1 MRNTQHPAVQAWNQL
16 CSKHKEP
23 KCIELF
29 EKGSNSVYRLDGV
42 GPSGTAVIAKRSRAG
57 RALVEQIVYEE
68 ILPHLPVA
76 ALRFYGYVSEPGTE
90 YGWLFLEDA
99 GGEEFAYSLEEH
111 RRLAARWLGQM
122 NVSAACI
129 PAVSR
134 LPDRG
139 PKHYLDHLHWAQ
151 ELIQRNLGNPAL
163 IGQDSRVLEGIL
175 LQCHFLEARWNCIE
189 ELCHRFPLTLV
200 HGDFMKDNVRVRSST
215 CGVSFVAF
223 DWGMAGYGIPAID
236 IAETSGRGVI
246 RARIET
252 ELIDYW
258 SAVREWWSDLDL
270 TAIKQL
276 ADLGAVFRLLAA
288 ISSEREL
295 LDIGG
300 GRWPIKELYRYQVD
314 LALALEHLGFSA
326 IPICG

>member
-1 MRNTQHPAVQAWNQL
+1 
-16 CSKHKEP
+16 
-23 KCIELF
+23 
-29 EKGSNSVYRLDGV
+29 
-42 GPSGTAVIAKRSRAG
+42 
-57 RALVEQIVYEE
+57 
-68 ILPHLPVA
+68 
-76 ALRFYGYVSEPGTE
+76 
-90 YGWLFLEDA
+90 
-99 GGEEFAYSLEEH
+99 
-111 RRLAARWLGQM
+111 
-122 NVSAACI
+122 
-129 PAVSR
+129 
-134 LPDRG
+134 
-139 PKHYLDHLHWAQ
+139 
-151 ELIQRNLGNPAL
+151 
-163 IGQDSRVLEGIL
+163 
-175 LQCHFLEARWNCIE
+175 
-189 ELCHRFPLTLV
+189 
-200 HGDFMKDNVRVRSST
+200 MKDNVRVRSST
-215 CGVSFVAF
+215 CGVSFMVF

-246 RARIET
+246 RGRIET